1 MSSNDLVTL
10 LFVLVAANVVLILV
24 AILMSQVRRRRATE
38 AAAAAAAARTNGH
51 SNGHSNGTTPSAG
64 RGYLGAGSPGPEQ
77 PARLTDPL
85 TGLLSTSD
93 WNRLVADED
102 VRMGRYR
109 RPATIILIELDGLDR
124 LVGAVGQP
132 AADRVLAAV
141 ADTIRSHARK
151 VDQIGRL
158 GPSRFGVLQPETNEV
173 TAINYVER
181 VRRASDLW
189 LESGAISL
197 RLAIG
202 WASPVGDASLIDA
215 QAQALERM
223 FLEVHRTS
231 LRNDDPEAGPSSP
244 MPGGMEGAPAV

>member
-10 LFVLVAANVVLILV
+10 LFVLVAANVVLIVV
-24 AILMSQVRRRRATE
+24 AIVMSQVRRRRDKEAD
-38 AAAAAAAARTNGH
+38 AAAAVARTNGH
-51 SNGHSNGTTPSAG
+51 SNGNSNGTTAG
-64 RGYLGAGSPGPEQ
+64 SSRGYLSTGAPDPEP

-93 WNRLVADED
+93 WNRMVADED

-109 RPATIILIELDGLDR
+109 RSATIVLIELDGLDR

-151 VDQIGRL
+151 ADQIGRL
-158 GPSRFGVLQPETNEV
+158 GPSRFGILQPETNEV

-202 WASPVGDASLIDA
+202 WASPVGDTSLVDA

-223 FLEVHRTS
+223 FLEVHRSS
-231 LRNDDPEAGPSSP
+231 LRSDDPETGPTAP